1 MVISAKLTSQTSS
14 GRSHVAVA
22 FGGSIGAIA
31 RYGTVM
37 FAQNFW
43 GIRFPYGTLIVN
55 TLGSLIAGFFI
66 TALVGR
72 FNAEEYW
79 RLFFFTGFLGAY
91 TTFSSF
97 AAESLFL
104 FEQEQWLKLGANII
118 LNNVG
123 ALTMVLIGTLLA
135 RYFVLGTVK

>member
-1 MVISAKLTSQTSS
+1 MFAAYL
-14 GRSHVAVA
+14 AVA
-22 FGGSIGAIA
+22 LGGSLGAIS
-31 RYGTVM
+31 RYATVM
-37 FAQNFW
+37 LAQDVL

-55 TLGSLIAGFFI
+55 TLGSFTAGFFL
-66 TALVGR
+66 ALLVGR

-97 AAESLFL
+97 AAESLIL
-104 FEQEQWLKLGANII
+104 FEQGYWLKWLGNIM

-123 ALTMVLIGTLLA
+123 ALLMVFIGTAVA
-135 RYFVLGTVK
+135 RSLFLIKL